1 MLHNSTKKY
10 VLLSPDTFSYD
21 RGLPS
26 FFLAEEATP
35 ETDKVANYLGATAQ
49 PTVNPLKGWENA
61 PTTVPDTS
69 KVVLGRNNYTYPKV
83 KYEGTA
89 PIVATN
95 EIANETIYP
104 EVSVPTNGSPLYN
117 VYNKTVASENILP
130 VVQAG
135 ATSGSEIGVY
145 DSSTPQEALS
155 AHVGTMEPTSEPL
168 LVMNGS
174 ELVPVEEMEVLEI
187 KKNPDWVV
195 DIPSAVQPVESNG
208 VEKIRI
214 SFIEKNQPLQGVNE
228 VSLQPVPEGNM
239 ENIKISFLGNETS
252 PVTAKGNGISLEAT
266 PAEKQNQNI
275 KISFETDKEPAVPI
289 EVPVMHETPSHV
301 IVQNLTL
308 TQPSTAQSL
317 PTQAPP
323 MPSGPDVVNPFAG
336 GIVDKIISNAT
347 ATATPLTPNQNITVD
362 FRHNTGTGVP
372 VTMQQ
377 LRK

>member
-1 MLHNSTKKY
+1 
-10 VLLSPDTFSYD
+10 
-21 RGLPS
+21 
-26 FFLAEEATP
+26 
-35 ETDKVANYLGATAQ
+35 
-49 PTVNPLKGWENA
+49 
-61 PTTVPDTS
+61 
-69 KVVLGRNNYTYPKV
+69 
-83 KYEGTA
+83 
-89 PIVATN
+89 
-95 EIANETIYP
+95 
-104 EVSVPTNGSPLYN
+104 
-117 VYNKTVASENILP
+117 
-130 VVQAG
+130 
-135 ATSGSEIGVY
+135 
-145 DSSTPQEALS
+145 
-155 AHVGTMEPTSEPL
+155 
-168 LVMNGS
+168 
-174 ELVPVEEMEVLEI
+174 
-187 KKNPDWVV
+187 
-195 DIPSAVQPVESNG
+195 
-208 VEKIRI
+208 
-214 SFIEKNQPLQGVNE
+214 
-228 VSLQPVPEGNM
+228 M

-252 PVTAKGNGISLEAT
+252 PVTAEGNGISLEAT

-301 IVQNLTL
+301 TVQNLTL